1 VEESTTVTIPHMAKF
16 LYLLQGSYTKMAV
29 AQYSMPGDPEQN
41 GVVERRNHTLM
52 DMVRSMVS
60 YSMLLISLWMEAIK
74 TVVHILNRVPSK
86 SVPKTPYELWTGRKP
101 TLNYLHVWGCP
112 AEAKLFNPNIGKL
125 ESKTVSCHLID
136 YLDKLKGFRFY
147 CPDRY
152 TKIVEI
158 RHAVFL
164 DDEVIRGST
173 VPREI
178 QLEEKRVYVP
188 TLMVEEPFFSVPAAV
203 TPIVQGNVVVELGID
218 SAVPMAMM
226 TIVGSLMVEINEED
240 EPIFRNLLSITRRN
254 NYSLPYMMCHI
265 MNLLEDP
272 RGLEGRLSLKITRFM
287 FAKKLKWRVISPL
300 WKKP

>member
-1 VEESTTVTIPHMAKF
+1 
-16 LYLLQGSYTKMAV
+16 
-29 AQYSMPGDPEQN
+29 
-41 GVVERRNHTLM
+41 
-52 DMVRSMVS
+52 
-60 YSMLLISLWMEAIK
+60 MEAIK
-74 TVVHILNRVPSK
+74 TIVHILNRVPSK
-86 SVPKTPYELWTGRKP
+86 SVSKTPYELWTGRKP

-188 TLMVEEPFFSVPAAV
+188 TPMVGEPFFLVPAAV
-203 TPIVQGNVVVELGID
+203 TPIVQGNVVVEPGVD

-240 EPIFRNLLSITRRN
+240 EPIFQEPIVNHEKEQLQPPIHDVPHNEPPRR
-254 NYSLPYMMCHI
+254 S
-265 MNLLEDP
+265 
-272 RGLEGRLSLKITRFM
+272 
-287 FAKKLKWRVISPL
+287 
-300 WKKP
+300 